1 MQIIVDKG
9 FNIKMVEPSMVGQG
23 SVNGAVISIFA
34 PFSVTQYSAVNLWV
48 RLPNGQVLEPIPAF
62 PIPSENIG
70 FGAWSVAVG
79 GSLTEIPGTVTI
91 QLEFVSP
98 DATPTTNSATFT
110 VSEGVRP
117 VPPDSL
123 DQSTY
128 NDLISYIGTL
138 TNNLNDNKALSDL
151 LLSALVGR
159 FKLQK
164 NADTAKYRIDVRF
177 DYSGISFLLPIYSEL
192 GYPAD
197 ELRQNLIFE
206 ACGDQP
212 VLITDGVDPDAEIKP
227 ISIEY
232 GTDYDQFSVSY
243 IKPDGSI
250 GYISFTSGEVSL
262 SNENVIEMSAQHIAE
277 ILSEAVGMPTYDAA
291 TGKITFTRLNGT
303 SNTIDL
309 ILMSMLTDVTYDAAA
324 GELVFDFRTH
334 EGQISEIRISV
345 GALTLPVWTANIN
358 TNDPNQLDVPPTT
371 RAVKNAIAEEALLRI
386 GAISNEAAARQAA
399 DSTIRSNAVNMPM
412 LNGDTLTF
420 TDLNGA
426 VKGSITLPSSGGG
439 GGSCSC
445 YSVPIQTFE
454 YYNYN
459 DIKPLYNKFNFTE
472 VAENVLKAYIH
483 VAPPVNAACGGYP
496 EFVIY
501 SDNPFINEGASN
513 IYYNFDDLG
522 DNDSEELEIFVTL
535 NSPLYLSIRYYGYNT
550 PPNNW
555 FIEIT
560 AKTDTRE
567 IWVVGQ
573 AMKEAY

>member
-9 FNIKMVEPSMVGQG
+9 FNIKMVEPSTVGQG
-23 SVNGAVISIFA
+23 SVNGAVISVFA

-48 RLPNGQVLEPIPAF
+48 RLPNGRVLQPIPAF

-70 FGAWSVAVG
+70 FGAWSVPVG
-79 GSLTEIPGTVTI
+79 GELTEIPGTVTI
-91 QLEFVSP
+91 QLEFVSSN
-98 DATPTTNSATFT
+98 ATPTTNSATFT

-117 VPPDSL
+117 VLPDVP
-123 DQSTY
+123 DQNTY
-128 NDLISYIGTL
+128 NDLIEYIGTL
-138 TNNLNDNKALSDL
+138 TNDLNDNKALYEL
-151 LLSALVGR
+151 LLAALVGR

-177 DYSGISFLLPIYSEL
+177 DYSDISFLLPIYSEL
-192 GYPAD
+192 GYPSD

-212 VLITDGVDPDAEIKP
+212 VLITDGVDPDAVIKP
-227 ISIEY
+227 ISIQY
-232 GTDYDQFSVSY
+232 DTDYDQFAVSY
-243 IKPDGSI
+243 IKPDGLI
-250 GYISFTSGEVSL
+250 GYISFLSGEVSL
-262 SNENVIEMSAQHIAE
+262 SNENVIEMSAQRIAE
-277 ILSEAVGMPTYDAA
+277 IRSEAVGMPTYDAS

-309 ILMSMLTDVTYDAAA
+309 ILMSMLTDVTYDAAS
-324 GELVFDFRTH
+324 GEIVFDFRTH

-345 GALTLPVWTANIN
+345 GALTLPVWTANIS
-358 TNDPNQLDVPPTT
+358 TNDPNQLSVPPTT
-371 RAVKNAIAEEALLRI
+371 QAVKNAIAEEALLRA
-386 GAISNEAAARQAA
+386 GAISNESAARQAA
-399 DSTIRSNAVNMPM
+399 DSTIRSNAVKMPT
-412 LNGDTLTF
+412 LDGDTLTF

-426 VKGSITLPSSGGG
+426 VKGSITLPSGGG

-459 DIKPLYNKFNFTE
+459 TSEPLYNKFNFTQ

-483 VAPPVNAACGGYP
+483 VAPPVNANCGGYP
-496 EFVIY
+496 DMVIY

-513 IYYNFDDLG
+513 IYYAFDDVG

-535 NSPLYLSIRYYGYNT
+535 NSPLYLRISYYGYNT

-573 AMKEAY
+573 QMREAY